1 MREIVQVIEDDDD
14 VSKRK
19 EGRGGVENDQLYF
32 QDCIVMG
39 SSSESSDGIDDVTE
53 VVSLMQ

>member
-1 MREIVQVIEDDDD
+1 MQVIEDDDD